1 MRADAKGR
9 LSQMVDITA
18 IGELLIDFTPAGQT
32 ERGDM
37 LFARIPGGAPANV
50 LAAAAKL
57 GNRTAFLG
65 KVGDDAFGSFLRA
78 TLDGLGISTQG
89 LLSDPNVHTTLAFVQ
104 LDEHGDRSFSFYRKP
119 GADIMLDFSEVRLD
133 LVEQA
138 SILHFG
144 SVSLTDEPSRT
155 ATLKTAEHAKKLG
168 KLLSYD
174 PNFRPPLWDSVENA
188 KTQMLRGLA
197 LADIVKVSGEELE
210 LLSGTDD
217 LERSSAILAEKGPSL
232 ILVSL
237 GAQGAFY
244 RLGSLT
250 GFQPTYDVKTID
262 TNGAGDSF
270 FGAVLHRLAGKS
282 LEEIRALS
290 RDELEDI
297 LAYGNA
303 AGSLTTTRKGSIP
316 ALPTEAEIE
325 ECRRTVPLLQA

>member
-1 MRADAKGR
+1 M
-9 LSQMVDITA
+9 
-18 IGELLIDFTPAGQT
+18 
-32 ERGDM
+32 
-37 LFARIPGGAPANV
+37 
-50 LAAAAKL
+50 
-57 GNRTAFLG
+57 
-65 KVGDDAFGSFLRA
+65 
-78 TLDGLGISTQG
+78 
-89 LLSDPNVHTTLAFVQ
+89 
-104 LDEHGDRSFSFYRKP
+104 
-119 GADIMLDFSEVRLD
+119 
-133 LVEQA
+133 
-138 SILHFG
+138 
-144 SVSLTDEPSRT
+144 
-155 ATLKTAEHAKKLG
+155 
-168 KLLSYD
+168 
-174 PNFRPPLWDSVENA
+174 ENA

-217 LERSSAILAEKGPSL
+217 LERGSAILAEKGPSL

-270 FGAVLHRLAGKS
+270 FGAVLHRVAGKS

>member
-1 MRADAKGR
+1 MKR
-9 LSQMVDITA
+9 MYDITA

-50 LAAAAKL
+50 LAAATKL

-65 KVGDDAFGSFLRA
+65 KVGKDAFGSFLRA
-78 TLDGLGISTQG
+78 TLDSLGISTEG
-89 LLSDPNVHTTLAFVQ
+89 LLADEQVHTTLAFVQ

-119 GADIMLDFSEVRLD
+119 GADVMLDFSEVRRD
-133 LVEQA
+133 IVEQS

-144 SVSLTDEPSRT
+144 AVSLTDEPSRT
-155 ATLKTAEHAKKLG
+155 ATLKTAEYAKSLG
-168 KLLSYD
+168 KIISYD

-188 KTQMLRGLA
+188 KEQMLRGLA
-197 LADIVKVSGEELE
+197 LADIVKVSEEELE
-210 LLSGTDD
+210 LLSGTAD
-217 LERSSAILAEKGPSL
+217 LEKGSSILAEKGPSL

-237 GAQGAFY
+237 GAKGAFY
-244 RLGSLT
+244 RLGGIT
-250 GFQPTYDVKTID
+250 GCQPTFDVKTID

-270 FGAVLHRLAGKS
+270 FGAVLHRLAGKPLDS
-282 LEEIRALS
+282 IRSMA
-290 RDELEDI
+290 RGELEDI
-297 LAYGNA
+297 LSYGNA

-325 ECRRTVPLLQA
+325 ECRRTVPLLQK